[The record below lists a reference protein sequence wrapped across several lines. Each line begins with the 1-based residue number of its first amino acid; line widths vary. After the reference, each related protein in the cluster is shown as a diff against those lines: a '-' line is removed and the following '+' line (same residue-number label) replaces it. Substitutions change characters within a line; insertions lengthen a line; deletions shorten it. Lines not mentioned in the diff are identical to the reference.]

1 MFETYSVCCE
11 LVSRFVDARPGRQR
25 QARQVER
32 LHPAVGGFRCDVG
45 VGAPAIR
52 RCVEHL
58 IHLDLAPR
66 RGIAG
71 DRDDLARVDGVRH
84 FDDGRAVAQAEDG
97 VLAVVVQVHEAPNI
111 RRGDGP
117 ARELRE
123 RNLRLKVEVAARERA
138 GHALRARGRRGAH
151 GLERRPVE
159 RDDTALGC
167 RNALGPVEAAHGERV
182 LIARVDA
189 GHDRAH
195 LQRARFE
202 KVIELVVAARRVHG
216 SMYEGLRVDAAQI
229 EDAAADLDGV
239 AGLGLCER
247 IANRHA
253 RRVVIEAVAGVD
265 AARLHEARADGLV
278 MRGVSRAGKAN
289 RGCGQNPKRGH
300 AVVLGV

>member
-1 MFETYSVCCE
+1 M
-11 LVSRFVDARPGRQR
+11 LRARVEVRRREARRQR

-32 LHPAVGGFRCDVG
+32 LHPAVGGLRCDVG

-84 FDDGRAVAQAEDG
+84 FDDGRAVAQADDG
-97 VLAVVVQVHEAPNI
+97 VLAVVVQVHEAPNV

-167 RNALGPVEAAHGERV
+167 RNALGPVEAAHGEGV

-202 KVIELVVAARRVHG
+202 KVIELVVTARRVHG

-265 AARLHEARADGLV
+265 AARLHEARTYRLV
-278 MRGVSRAGKAN
+278 MRGESCAGKAN

-300 AVVLGV
+300 AVVLGGVTFG